1 MREAVPASDP
11 QQPPPAEDVAPTL
24 LEEFAAACP
33 DWLFATDREMR
44 LIYASD
50 RLTRL
55 AGERAL
61 RGERLDEACGAVAR
75 SRGRRQLLTCMAE
88 RRPVEEIELPAR
100 LEGGS
105 RYWQINAKPVFDS
118 TGEFIGYRGFGRD
131 VTAHRRTA
139 RHLIRAKEEAER
151 ASSDKSH
158 FLAMMSH
165 ELRTPLNA
173 IIGFS
178 EILAEEREG
187 PLGNPAY
194 RDYAG
199 DIRDSSRHL
208 AALIGDVI
216 EFARVERAEIT
227 LFEQPIDPAELLEA
241 CVKMCRPEARSK
253 NIVMGELVEVSGI
266 ELTGDLT
273 RLKQVLVNLL
283 SNAVKFTPPKGSVEA
298 RLSRS
303 PEGNLEFRIT
313 DTGIGIERRHL
324 KRIFQP
330 FVQGDAGIAR
340 RFGGIGLGL
349 AIARKLARLHGGD
362 VTILSKPGV
371 GTTARFWLPA
381 WRVNRA
387 RTP

>member
-1 MREAVPASDP
+1 
-11 QQPPPAEDVAPTL
+11 
-24 LEEFAAACP
+24 
-33 DWLFATDREMR
+33 
-44 LIYASD
+44 
-50 RLTRL
+50 
-55 AGERAL
+55 
-61 RGERLDEACGAVAR
+61 
-75 SRGRRQLLTCMAE
+75 MAE

-100 LEGGS
+100 LEAGF
-105 RYWQINAKPVFDS
+105 RYWQIHAKPVFDS

-131 VTAHRRTA
+131 VTADRRTA

-187 PLGNPAY
+187 PLGNPVY

-216 EFARVERAEIT
+216 EFAQVERAEIK
-227 LFEQPIDPAELLEA
+227 LFEQPLDPAELLEA

-253 NIVMGELVEVSGI
+253 NITIGELVEVSGI

-283 SNAVKFTPPKGSVEA
+283 SNAVKFTPSEGMVEA

-362 VTILSKPGV
+362 VTIVSKAGV

-381 WRVNRA
+381 SRVSREIVSGE
-387 RTP
+387 

>member
-1 MREAVPASDP
+1 
-11 QQPPPAEDVAPTL
+11 
-24 LEEFAAACP
+24 
-33 DWLFATDREMR
+33 
-44 LIYASD
+44 
-50 RLTRL
+50 
-55 AGERAL
+55 
-61 RGERLDEACGAVAR
+61 
-75 SRGRRQLLTCMAE
+75 MAE
-88 RRPVEEIELPAR
+88 RRPVEQIELPAR

-118 TGEFIGYRGFGRD
+118 SGDFIGYRGFGRD

-216 EFARVERAEIT
+216 EFARVEHAEIK
-227 LFEQPIDPAELLEA
+227 LFEQPLDPAELLEA

-253 NIVMGELVEVSGI
+253 NIAIGELVDVSGI

-283 SNAVKFTPPKGSVEA
+283 NNAVKFTRQGEAWRRGSAEA
-298 RLSRS
+298 STAISSSGS
-303 PEGNLEFRIT
+303 PT
-313 DTGIGIERRHL
+313 
-324 KRIFQP
+324 
-330 FVQGDAGIAR
+330 AGSASS
-340 RFGGIGLGL
+340 GGISGGSSSPSSRAMPALPAGL
-349 AIARKLARLHGGD
+349 AVSGSASPSRASWRGSMAAMSGSSRKREWGRRRDSGCRPHG
-362 VTILSKPGV
+362 
-371 GTTARFWLPA
+371 
-381 WRVNRA
+381 
-387 RTP
+387 

>member
-1 MREAVPASDP
+1 MRELVPDSA
-11 QQPPPAEDVAPTL
+11 QQPPKVTEVAATL

-44 LIYASD
+44 LVYASD

-61 RGERLDEACGAVAR
+61 CGERLDEACGAVPR
-75 SRGRRQLLTCMAE
+75 SPGLRQLLTCMAE
-88 RRPVEEIELPAR
+88 RRPVDRIEFPAR
-100 LEGGS
+100 LEVGF

-118 TGEFIGYRGFGRD
+118 TGDFIGYRGFGRD
-131 VTAHRRTA
+131 ITAHRRTA

-165 ELRTPLNA
+165 ELITPLNA

-178 EILAEEREG
+178 EILAEERQG

-216 EFARVERAEIT
+216 EFARAERAEIK
-227 LFEQPIDPAELLEA
+227 LFEQPFDPAELLEA
-241 CVKMCRPEARSK
+241 CVKMCRPEALSK
-253 NIVMGELVEVSGI
+253 AIAIDVLVEVGSI
-266 ELTGDLT
+266 ELIADLT
-273 RLKQVLVNLL
+273 RLRQVLVNLL
-283 SNAVKFTPPKGSVEA
+283 SNAVKFTPPEGRVEA
-298 RLSRS
+298 RLSRT
-303 PEGNLEFRIT
+303 PDGNLEFLIT

-330 FVQGDAGIAR
+330 FVQGGAGIAR

-349 AIARKLARLHGGD
+349 AIARKLAKLHGGD
-362 VTILSKPGV
+362 VSILSKPGE
-371 GTTARFWLPA
+371 GTIVRFWLPG
-381 WRVNRA
+381 WRVKANSDSE
-387 RTP
+387 